1 MENKYGIPSDLLRD
15 IMKEVH
21 SHPRYIEL
29 NKKYANYQKQGK
41 FIQAIEMK
49 KYIDKFIDETLHR
62 IANRMEEVRVPMV
75 EILDMMSEEKRDE
88 TYSKLYAVMFLLDM
102 LEDACMTI
110 NENMKPFDAKI
121 DTLNEIREFGKATGN
136 IMRFILSDNDYEATT
151 FADFADEVLDFFND
165 KSMKIYKIMQER
177 KNSIHT

>member
-15 IMKEVH
+15 IMKELH

-49 KYIDKFIDETLHR
+49 KYIDKFTDETLHR
-62 IANRMEEVRVPMV
+62 IANRMEKVRVPMD

-88 TYSKLYAVMFLLDM
+88 TY
-102 LEDACMTI
+102 
-110 NENMKPFDAKI
+110 
-121 DTLNEIREFGKATGN
+121 
-136 IMRFILSDNDYEATT
+136 
-151 FADFADEVLDFFND
+151 
-165 KSMKIYKIMQER
+165 
-177 KNSIHT
+177 